1 MVDVEAVFSRS
12 AQGHHTDVHPVIRSF
27 YDHAGGVTTMDFHP
41 TVSIL
46 ASGSKD
52 CSIRLFDYSKP
63 SAKRAYQVVQEVAPV
78 RCISFH
84 PSGDFMIVGTEHST
98 LRLYDMSTQQCFVS
112 SDARDQHAGPVTA
125 LHYSLDGR
133 LYATC
138 SKDGSI
144 KVWDGVSNRCVST
157 FHNAHSGQTVSSVK
171 LSRNAKYILSSGK
184 DGSAH
189 LWELTSAR
197 PLNTYQPSSVKLLP
211 YRPCAVFNHTEDYVL
226 MQEEKMQQLV
236 LNWNSRSS
244 QLLAPVVSGH
254 ISTILWLAHSPTSP
268 AFMTCGSDCKMRFFC
283 HKQ

>member
-1 MVDVEAVFSRS
+1 VQTEGEASGGGMMADMPQVRSQGAIDLEYESDAAVSAPSLSKHQVNYVTSHKGPCLTAAFSHDGKLAASGSADFSIKMVDVEAVFSRS

-63 SAKRAYQVVQEVAPV
+63 SAKRAYQVVQEVAPI

-84 PSGDFMIVGTEHST
+84 PSGDFMIVGTEQST
-98 LRLYDMSTQQCFVS
+98 LRLYDMTTQQCFVS

-144 KVWDGVSNRCVST
+144 KVWDGISNRCVST
-157 FHNAHSGQTVSSVK
+157 FHNAHSGQ
-171 LSRNAKYILSSGK
+171 
-184 DGSAH
+184 
-189 LWELTSAR
+189 
-197 PLNTYQPSSVKLLP
+197 
-211 YRPCAVFNHTEDYVL
+211 
-226 MQEEKMQQLV
+226 M
-236 LNWNSRSS
+236 
-244 QLLAPVVSGH
+244 
-254 ISTILWLAHSPTSP
+254 
-268 AFMTCGSDCKMRFFC
+268 
-283 HKQ
+283 